1 MITDHKP
8 LTTIFN
14 PESAIPTL
22 AAARMQR
29 WAIILSA
36 YTYDIEFKRSGD
48 HGNADALSRLPRKVD
63 HTTHEEVKYFSYLD
77 ELPVTAKDIS
87 RATLKDPVLARVH
100 EFVANGWPNYVQ
112 DEDVRPFFTR
122 RDELTVE
129 QGCILWGLRVIIP
142 PKFRSRLLDDLHE
155 QHLGIC
161 RMKGLARSY
170 LWWPGLDKDIECLV
184 NACTTCLSVRNAPPK
199 APLKTWEWPTRVWQR
214 LHIDYAELK
223 GQHMLI
229 LVDSHSKWVEVYPM
243 KTTTTTK
250 TLDILRR
257 LFSSYGIPEE
267 IVSDNGPQFTS
278 SEFQD
283 CMTKNGIKHTK
294 VPPYHPASNGAAER
308 TVQTVKRA
316 LTKQLL
322 DPNQRKQKLSIHHKL
337 ANFLITYRN
346 TPQATTGRTPAELFL
361 KRQPRTRF
369 SLLKPNLATT
379 VEDKQGKQRM
389 FHDKGRVKERTLKVN
404 QKVRVKSHQ
413 NNLEKWVSGKVVK
426 VCGPRTYIVQ
436 VYKNGRNR
444 FVHIDHVLPS
454 QEESQMVVPDAIM
467 PETSNPVHVPVTN
480 QIPQQYEQEKVTN
493 QKQNSESSGEIPQSL
508 DQKHS
513 NQANES
519 SPGSPGSSTQVRR
532 YPQRVRNPPKRLDL

>member
-1 MITDHKP
+1 MDQILQGIEGVCCYLDDILISAPSEQSHSKILSEVLKRLGRYDVRVKSQKCEWGKHSVEYLGHVVDAEGIHPTTEKLEAISEAPSPTNVTELRSFLRLLNYYGKFIPNASTVLHPLNELLRKEIPWKWTEDCEKAYKASKSQLMESTLLVHYDVNRELRLACDASAYGSGAVISHVMPDGQERPVAFASRTLSASERNYAQIEREALSLIYGVKKFHKYLIGRKFTLITDHKP

-14 PESAIPTL
+14 PESAIHTL

-184 NACTTCLSVRNAPPK
+184 NACTTCLSVRNAPP
-199 APLKTWEWPTRVWQR
+199 R
-214 LHIDYAELK
+214 
-223 GQHMLI
+223 
-229 LVDSHSKWVEVYPM
+229 
-243 KTTTTTK
+243 
-250 TLDILRR
+250 
-257 LFSSYGIPEE
+257 
-267 IVSDNGPQFTS
+267 
-278 SEFQD
+278 
-283 CMTKNGIKHTK
+283 
-294 VPPYHPASNGAAER
+294 HP
-308 TVQTVKRA
+308 
-316 LTKQLL
+316 
-322 DPNQRKQKLSIHHKL
+322 
-337 ANFLITYRN
+337 
-346 TPQATTGRTPAELFL
+346 
-361 KRQPRTRF
+361 
-369 SLLKPNLATT
+369 
-379 VEDKQGKQRM
+379 
-389 FHDKGRVKERTLKVN
+389 
-404 QKVRVKSHQ
+404 
-413 NNLEKWVSGKVVK
+413 
-426 VCGPRTYIVQ
+426 
-436 VYKNGRNR
+436 
-444 FVHIDHVLPS
+444 
-454 QEESQMVVPDAIM
+454 
-467 PETSNPVHVPVTN
+467 
-480 QIPQQYEQEKVTN
+480 
-493 QKQNSESSGEIPQSL
+493 
-508 DQKHS
+508 
-513 NQANES
+513 
-519 SPGSPGSSTQVRR
+519 
-532 YPQRVRNPPKRLDL
+532 